1 MKQPPEVPNS
11 NLPTTTVLKPRNCAH
26 WANQLQRLFPKTE
39 TPVTAEFVDA
49 MGKIM
54 AMYQEHIIAAVCNP
68 TYGICTRFKYLPS
81 LMELK
86 EELEKLAQRDA
97 EREKILKRRKDQLE
111 DSLRIPSMRSNA
123 GRNGTM
129 TEADKAKAMA
139 QLESVGI
146 SKEVFDAIPDQ
157 KDYDWKKPALNIP
170 ELSAK
175 PELETKADLQENLAN
190 PFD

>member
-1 MKQPPEVPNS
+1 
-11 NLPTTTVLKPRNCAH
+11 
-26 WANQLQRLFPKTE
+26 
-39 TPVTAEFVDA
+39 
-49 MGKIM
+49 M

-111 DSLRIPSMRSNA
+111 GRFNEDARIEEIARTRADGTRPTYEQLISKLPDSLIIPSMRSNA